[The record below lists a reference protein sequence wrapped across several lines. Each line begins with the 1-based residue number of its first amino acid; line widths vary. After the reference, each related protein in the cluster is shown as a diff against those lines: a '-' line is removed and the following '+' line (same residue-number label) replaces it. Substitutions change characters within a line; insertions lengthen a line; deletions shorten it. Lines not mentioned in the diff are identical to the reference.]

1 MKMKGSK
8 YITCVCT
15 HTDTRVPGKRWYHR
29 CTELLLP
36 GYCILQ
42 VHFTTGTLKYRYTC
56 REKYLTFM
64 LQVAGINTCCKYEL
78 LDFLFCY
85 TQIDHY

>member
-29 CTELLLP
+29 YRVTVTRVLYITSTFYYFKIQVEKNILLLS
-36 GYCILQ
+36 
-42 VHFTTGTLKYRYTC
+42 
-56 REKYLTFM
+56 FM

>member
-29 CTELLLP
+29 YRVTVTRVL
-36 GYCILQ
+36 YITST
-42 VHFTTGTLKYRYTC
+42 FYYFKIRTG

-64 LQVAGINTCCKYEL
+64 LQLQVAGINKYML
-78 LDFLFCY
+78 
-85 TQIDHY
+85 